1 MLPANL
7 YLLNAVHFLSFD
19 SDLYI
24 TTTSNIPFLPIF
36 ITVKRIFQAS
46 VLYPGPILDVSSVSY
61 LRTLYHCVFKARWH
75 VCNLS
80 VENDV
85 FLKSMLRT
93 QGAIFYY
100 RYWI

>member
-61 LRTLYHCVFKARWH
+61 LRTLYHCVFKARW
-75 VCNLS
+75 LS

-100 RYWI
+100 HYWI

>member
-85 FLKSMLRT
+85 FLS
-93 QGAIFYY
+93 QC
-100 RYWI
+100 

>member
-75 VCNLS
+75 VRNLS

-100 RYWI
+100 HYWI

>member
-7 YLLNAVHFLSFD
+7 YLLNAVRFLSFD

-46 VLYPGPILDVSSVSY
+46 VLYPGPILDVSSVRY
-61 LRTLYHCVFKARWH
+61 LRTLYHCVFKARW
-75 VCNLS
+75 LS

-100 RYWI
+100 HYWI